1 MEQLSF
7 YSEKMADGM
16 RPRPQIADLS
26 RYYIGASKSIIASSL
41 ETGLSKVEVPIVGV
55 DEETGE
61 EVRSFEASVGDC
73 VNVSSDVNVDHPLDG
88 EVLTA
93 DQLENGGFFIEKY
106 VKLVDKPPEE
116 SENVPDFIKNR
127 PDHLRGVVNIDSLR
141 DYLEEKMINND
152 NFAMEEYNLSDLF
165 GDAEI
170 LEDAN
175 GLPTGFVGSIGF
187 KFGVRLC
194 YLPPASFEPPTFT
207 EEQKKIAQ
215 LEKAYNVKPA
225 SSSPKSRYIFP
236 LASFEKDVFDQNLA
250 EVEWDDNWFGED
262 LRCYIDNL
270 SRSPE
275 FKLIFDN
282 VFPLKRVASIVSI
295 YSYFGFFSAIGEDPS
310 ERHEDYLKE
319 PDEDLDDV
327 WREGLFDTT
336 KHVCFRM
343 FKSYYNTDSWDWNWD
358 WDNDFSFGLF
368 FKDLFPTIFT
378 NLDPSVRWWQRWRVQ
393 KTRPFDKEGNECQ
406 GPFGEIFKIG

>member
-1 MEQLSF
+1 
-7 YSEKMADGM
+7 
-16 RPRPQIADLS
+16 
-26 RYYIGASKSIIASSL
+26 
-41 ETGLSKVEVPIVGV
+41 
-55 DEETGE
+55 
-61 EVRSFEASVGDC
+61 
-73 VNVSSDVNVDHPLDG
+73 
-88 EVLTA
+88 
-93 DQLENGGFFIEKY
+93 
-106 VKLVDKPPEE
+106 
-116 SENVPDFIKNR
+116 
-127 PDHLRGVVNIDSLR
+127 
-141 DYLEEKMINND
+141 MINND

-175 GLPTGFVGSIGF
+175 GLATGFVGSIGF

-275 FKLIFDN
+275 FKLIFD
-282 VFPLKRVASIVSI
+282 SGIS
-295 YSYFGFFSAIGEDPS
+295 S
-310 ERHEDYLKE
+310 
-319 PDEDLDDV
+319 
-327 WREGLFDTT
+327 
-336 KHVCFRM
+336 
-343 FKSYYNTDSWDWNWD
+343 
-358 WDNDFSFGLF
+358 
-368 FKDLFPTIFT
+368 
-378 NLDPSVRWWQRWRVQ
+378 
-393 KTRPFDKEGNECQ
+393 
-406 GPFGEIFKIG
+406 